1 MDIERAYKI
10 HKVIENIKEQ
20 NREIDILCRTAANSE
35 YFTRGELTFIG
46 SRLNGDEIMRRISI
60 EKENIKL
67 LLELLLDSMTD
78 KKKELLK
85 QIDEI

>member
-10 HKVIENIKEQ
+10 HEIIENIKEQ
-20 NREIDILCRTAANSE
+20 NREIDTLYRAVANVE

-46 SRLNGDEIMRRISI
+46 GKSNGDEIMWRSSI
-60 EKENIKL
+60 GKENVKL
-67 LLELLLDSMTD
+67 FLELLLDSMTD
-78 KKKELLK
+78 KKKEFLK